1 MATTTN
7 FGWETPDDT
16 DLVKDGAL
24 AMRTLGNAIDASMV
38 DLKGGTTG
46 QVLSKTSN
54 TDMDFTW
61 VTSDDANA
69 IQNAIV
75 DAKGD
80 LITATAAD
88 TPARLAVGSN
98 GDTLVADSAATT
110 GLRWQSAYN
119 GNGSVNGAM
128 DFWQRGTSFTG
139 TTTNTYGP
147 DRWIVYRN
155 AAGSTFSRQTSGLDG
170 FLYSTRIQRDSGNT
184 STAVLY
190 LSQMLESQES
200 YKYAG
205 KTVTLSWY
213 AKAGANFSAASSQ
226 MIARIYTGTGT
237 DQNWIQTGYTGQATT
252 LDNLTT
258 ITTSW
263 VRYSASVAIPSTT
276 TELSITFG
284 FTPVGTAST
293 NDWVEI
299 TGVQLELGS
308 VATTFKRAGGTIQGE
323 LAACQ
328 RYYIRYASAQLF
340 GKYGLGYAHSTT
352 QASIFLFNPVTMR
365 VKPTSIEFSLLGL
378 TIENTSTTA
387 ITALTIIDG
396 SNNQPVNLNA
406 TVASGLTTNRPYEL
420 SNNASA
426 SGYVGL
432 SAEL

>member
-1 MATTTN
+1 
-7 FGWETPDDT
+7 
-16 DLVKDGAL
+16 
-24 AMRTLGNAIDASMV
+24 
-38 DLKGGTTG
+38 
-46 QVLSKTSN
+46 
-54 TDMDFTW
+54 MD
-61 VTSDDANA
+61 
-69 IQNAIV
+69 I
-75 DAKGD
+75 
-80 LITATAAD
+80 
-88 TPARLAVGSN
+88 
-98 GDTLVADSAATT
+98 
-110 GLRWQSAYN
+110 
-119 GNGSVNGAM
+119 
-128 DFWQRGTSFTG
+128 WQRGTSFTG
-139 TTTNTYGP
+139 ATTNVYGP

-308 VATTFKRAGGTIQGE
+308 VATTFKRAGGTLQGE

-328 RYYIRYASAQLF
+328 RYYYRAVAGGPYGHLAFGNASSASAVTAGLF
-340 GKYGLGYAHSTT
+340 Y
-352 QASIFLFNPVTMR
+352 PVTMR
-365 VKPTSIEFSLLGL
+365 TSPTSIDNIAVGSLRLSD
-378 TIENTSTTA
+378 EVSTSTFTT
-387 ITALTIIDG
+387 ITLNTNGTGTTEGVVEITGAG
-396 SNNQPVNLNA
+396 S
-406 TVASGLTTNRPYEL
+406 LTTGRMYKL
-420 SNNASA
+420 QGNNVSTAYI
-426 SGYVGL
+426 GF